1 MAFVTRALTAAAA
14 FAMTGVLVVG
24 LTYAQPGNAPAVDSP
39 PEAKPPEPSPLLS
52 EPATPRDTFRA
63 ILLLVDLGRF
73 DLARAYLDN
82 FIAGNPDDALILSLR
97 DEFGT
102 VAFLKLSQVVELRPL
117 STNLLARLARLSRG
131 QASDPA
137 FINGLVDRILG
148 TDERARL
155 VALDDLRNAGIDAVP
170 TVVTRLDAAN
180 TPADRDRIISAL
192 VTMGAEITPAMIGS
206 LESPSETVRGAA
218 AQVLGWLE
226 AIDAI
231 PFLEIVAFSNDEADG
246 VRLAAREALAKIQE
260 GSRLKVD
267 ELSSE
272 TAAIDLRDRAAGLFS
287 GRLTPVSYDDSANA
301 VELWGWSQE
310 SGSLSRETLTL
321 PVAARRLAA
330 RFARGALRLS
340 PEHRPTQLLTLAT
353 LFGTAAD
360 AFPPGTPWPQG
371 DGTVS
376 GVAALTGLEGLSEI
390 LKICLEAG
398 QYRAATGPL
407 RILSDL
413 ASPAILKQPS
423 GTKSAVVAALNS
435 PDQRVRFLAALAIA
449 RLESPDPHPS
459 ASRVVE
465 VLGSALTD
473 TGMAAALVIDA
484 DVDRASQVGGF
495 LSAMGLNPVLVRTGR
510 EGFEIAASRT
520 GFEVV
525 IIHANCVRWD
535 LSQTLANFRAD
546 ARTAALPIA
555 VLGEEALRGKLAR
568 RIANSQPAT
577 FITDAPTAIDF
588 EGQLRPW
595 LARMD
600 RQPLTDAER
609 AEQKQLAA
617 YWLARLATGP
627 GYRAYDISPVEAE
640 ISRIAE
646 EEPLSVNAL
655 IALAAIPSAAAQNRL
670 VEIAARPLADVSL
683 RLSAASLFTQHVQR
697 FGLLADASLVRQ
709 LEDSLSKTTDPELN
723 AAIRTALGSIGAAP
737 GSLARQI
744 EALGPRP

>member
-24 LTYAQPGNAPAVDSP
+24 LTYAQPGDAPAIDSEP
-39 PEAKPPEPSPLLS
+39 AAKPPEPSPLLS
-52 EPATPRDTFRA
+52 EPETPRDTFRA

-73 DLARAYLDN
+73 DLARTYLDN
-82 FIAGNPDDALILSLR
+82 FVAANPDDALILALR

-102 VAFLKLSQVVELRPL
+102 VAFLKLSQVVEFRPL

-131 QASDPA
+131 QASDPT

-192 VTMGAEITPAMIGS
+192 VTMGAEITPAMIGA
-206 LESPSETVRGAA
+206 LESRSETVRGAA
-218 AQVLGWLE
+218 AQVLGWLK
-226 AIDAI
+226 AVDAI

-287 GRLTPVSYDDSANA
+287 GRLTPVSYDDSAEA

-310 SGSLSRETLTL
+310 SGSLFRETLTL

-330 RFARGALRLS
+330 RFALGALQLS
-340 PEHRPTQLLTLAT
+340 PDHRPTQLLTLAT

-435 PDQRVRFLAALAIA
+435 PDQRVRFLAALTIA

-459 ASRVVE
+459 AARVVE

-520 GFEVV
+520 GIEVV

-555 VLGEEALRGKLAR
+555 VLGEEALRGKLGR

-577 FITDAPTAIDF
+577 FITDSPTAIDF

-627 GYRAYDISPVEAE
+627 GHRAYDISPVEAE

-697 FGLLADASLVRQ
+697 FGLLADSRLVRQ
-709 LEDSLSKTTDPELN
+709 LEDALSKTTDPELN
-723 AAIRTALGSIGAAP
+723 AALRTALGSIGAAP

-744 EALGPRP
+744 EALGPLP